1 MDFLIISGLSGAGK
15 SRAANVLED
24 LDFYCV
30 DNMPT
35 ALLTKFAELCLAT
48 RGRYER
54 VALVTDV
61 RGQESFTELFAA
73 LDELRHMGVAYRIL
87 FVEASE
93 ATIIKRYKETR
104 RPHPLAPEAG
114 SIQEA
119 VRLETK
125 LLAPMRD
132 AADYILNTTGLTL
145 SMLQNRIRGFFEG
158 DRKRDLLVN
167 VESFG
172 FKYGIPMDAD
182 MVLDVRFLP
191 NPFYVEELRH
201 MTGMDEPVRD
211 YVLSSDTAQ
220 DFLDRLCGMIDFLLP
235 QYAEEGRYALT
246 IAVGC
251 TGGQHRSVAV
261 AKALAD
267 HLQEMGEDVKF
278 SNRDMKKG

>member
-1 MDFLIISGLSGAGK
+1 MKFLIISGLSGAGK
-15 SRAANVLED
+15 SRAADALED
-24 LDFYCV
+24 LDYYCV
-30 DNMPT
+30 DNLPT
-35 ALLTKFAELCLAT
+35 ALLTKFAELCLAMG
-48 RGRYER
+48 GRYER

-61 RGQESFTELFAA
+61 RGQESFTELFSA
-73 LDELRHMGVAYRIL
+73 LDELRSMGVQYRIL

-104 RPHPLAPEAG
+104 RPHPLAADG
-114 SIQEA
+114 LTIQDA
-119 VRLETK
+119 VRREVQM
-125 LLAPMRD
+125 LLPMRD

-158 DRKRDLLVN
+158 ERRRGLLVS

-191 NPFYVEELRH
+191 NPFYVEELRA
-201 MTGMDEPVRD
+201 MTGMDAPVRE

-235 QYAEEGRYALT
+235 QYAEEGRYGLT

-267 HLQEMGEDVKF
+267 HLQDMGEDVQF
-278 SNRDMKKG
+278 SNRDLEKS

>member
-15 SRAANVLED
+15 TRTANVLED

-30 DNMPT
+30 DNLPT

-73 LDELRHMGVAYRIL
+73 LDELREMGVTYRIL

-104 RPHPLAPEAG
+104 RPHPLAAEGG
-114 SIQEA
+114 SIQDA
-119 VRLETK
+119 VEREIE

-132 AADYILNTTGLTL
+132 AADYIVNTTGLTL

-158 DRKRDLLVN
+158 QRRRGLLVN

-191 NPFYVEELRH
+191 NPFYVEELRA
-201 MTGMDEPVRD
+201 MTGMDAPVRE

-235 QYAEEGRYALT
+235 QYAEEGRYGLT

-267 HLQEMGEDVKF
+267 HLQDMGEDVQF
-278 SNRDMKKG
+278 SNRDLEKS

>member
-1 MDFLIISGLSGAGK
+1 
-15 SRAANVLED
+15 
-24 LDFYCV
+24 
-30 DNMPT
+30 MPT

-54 VALVTDV
+54 VALVTDI

-73 LDELRHMGVAYRIL
+73 LDELRHMGVQYRTL

-104 RPHPLAPEAG
+104 RPHPLAAEGG
-114 SIQEA
+114 SIQDA
-119 VRLETK
+119 VEREIE

-132 AADYILNTTGLTL
+132 AADYIVNTTGLTL

-158 DRKRDLLVN
+158 QRRRGLLVN

-191 NPFYVEELRH
+191 NPFYVEELRA
-201 MTGMDEPVRD
+201 MTGMDAPVRE

-235 QYAEEGRYALT
+235 QYAEEGRYGLT

-267 HLQEMGEDVKF
+267 HLQDMGEDVQF
-278 SNRDMKKG
+278 SNRDLEKS